1 MELWRMPHT
10 CRRTTLFTALA
21 ALAFSTAAWAQS
33 DPVFAHLDSNHD
45 GRISLSEHGSAEKA
59 TFTRMDADH
68 DGKLSAQE
76 MASVRKVMTQL
87 EIAAENVEAAALA
100 QTKNARPGTKAATP
114 TAEDAAVAQ
123 ALFERLDANHDGSV
137 STAEMQAAHSR
148 PPPAQARPAAT
159 GLGMAAVLDVNHDG
173 SISATEHAA
182 IARARFARM
191 DTNGDGFVSSQEWD
205 ASHARQAAKTP

>member
-1 MELWRMPHT
+1 MPVT
-10 CRRTTLFTALA
+10 RRRTILFSTLA
-21 ALAFSTAAWAQS
+21 AMAFSAGGAWAQS

-45 GRISLSEHGSAEKA
+45 GRISLSEHGAAEKA
-59 TFTRMDADH
+59 TFNRMDADH
-68 DGKLSAQE
+68 DGKLTPQE
-76 MASVRKVMTQL
+76 MASVHKAMTQV
-87 EIAAENVEAAALA
+87 EIAAENSEAAAMV
-100 QTKNARPGTKAATP
+100 QGKTARRGSKAPAA

-123 ALFERLDANHDGSV
+123 ALFDRLDANHDGTV

-148 PPPAQARPAAT
+148 PPPAETRPAPT

-173 SISATEHAA
+173 RISATEHAA

-205 ASHARQAAKTP
+205 ASHSRQPAKQPAKSP

>member
-1 MELWRMPHT
+1 MPVNH
-10 CRRTTLFTALA
+10 RRTILFTTLA
-21 ALAFSTAAWAQS
+21 GLAFSAAAWAQS

-59 TFTRMDADH
+59 TFKRMDADH

-76 MASVRKVMTQL
+76 MASVHKAMTQV
-87 EIAAENVEAAALA
+87 EIAAENNEAAALA
-100 QTKNARPGTKAATP
+100 QNSTARPGSKAAKP

-123 ALFERLDANHDGSV
+123 ALFERLDVNHDGSI

-148 PPPAQARPAAT
+148 PPPAQARPAPK

-173 SISATEHAA
+173 VISATEHAA

-191 DTNGDGFVSSQEWD
+191 DTDGDGFVSSQEWD
-205 ASHARQAAKTP
+205 ASHSRPPPKKP

>member
-1 MELWRMPHT
+1 MPFPR
-10 CRRTTLFTALA
+10 RRTIL
-21 ALAFSTAAWAQS
+21 FSTLAGLTFSVGAWAQS

-45 GRISLSEHGSAEKA
+45 GRISLSEHGAAEKA
-59 TFTRMDADH
+59 TFKRMDADH
-68 DGKLSAQE
+68 DGKLTAQE
-76 MASVRKVMTQL
+76 MASVHKAMAQV
-87 EIAAENVEAAALA
+87 EIAAENTELPIAPAR
-100 QTKNARPGTKAATP
+100 NARPGNKTPKAKA

-123 ALFERLDANHDGSV
+123 ALFDRLDANHDGTV

-148 PPPAQARPAAT
+148 PPPAQTRPVAT

-173 SISATEHAA
+173 LVSATEHAA

-205 ASHARQAAKTP
+205 AAHSRQAAKTP